1 MKTQIQAVLIA
12 VLFTLTVGCS
22 SPYSAA
28 QVSDLSPPA
37 VSSDPGPPAV
47 SETPEAILLR
57 VCVEDI
63 SPTVKEVIA
72 LANQL
77 EPEIERLERSERFS
91 PGFFRE
97 ELSCQDDAVRLMNSF
112 SNCDLWA
119 LSNNMATVINLYGE
133 ARAAKLVCKSE
144 LEALRDSP

>member
-1 MKTQIQAVLIA
+1 MKTQIQAALIA
-12 VLFTLTVGCS
+12 ILVTLTVGCS

-28 QVSDLSPPA
+28 QISDLSPPT

-47 SETPEAILLR
+47 SETPKAILLR

-63 SPTVKEVIA
+63 SPIMKEVIA
-72 LANQL
+72 LADKL

-112 SNCDLWA
+112 SNCE
-119 LSNNMATVINLYGE
+119 LSARSNDMDTVINLYGE
-133 ARAAKLVCKSE
+133 ARAAKLICEAE
-144 LEALRDSP
+144 LKALRDN